1 MATGEKY
8 LLILSDD
15 ESVRRLFCDAFDP
28 GAVTCEFATGA
39 DDAIA
44 RLQER
49 QYLILML
56 DLTSAAVRAHEVID
70 FLQENPP
77 TKRPLIFALAEDAT
91 GVPSKLDPKIVTMV
105 IAKPFDTADI
115 RTIVHQTLASLV
127 TVASEDTLR
136 KLERATPSPEQR
148 TEREPEKAAPAAVL
162 IVDDDRSVQNLI
174 VASLQ
179 RERLTTDTANDGA
192 QAIDKLKK
200 RTYCAI
206 ILDLMMPR
214 ISGWDVIDWL
224 RDNPD
229 KTPYS
234 VIVSTAAD
242 RAVLHELDPRVVN
255 AIFVKP
261 FNTLELAGYVRAS
274 SALSARDRRSKRVI
288 GGERE
293 IRR

>member
-28 GAVTCEFATGA
+28 EAVTCEFATNAGEA
-39 DDAIA
+39 VA
-44 RLQER
+44 RLKKHPF
-49 QYLILML
+49 LILML
-56 DLTSAAVRAHEVID
+56 DLTSEDVRAHEVID
-70 FLQENPP
+70 FLENDP
-77 TKRPLIFALAEDAT
+77 TIRRPLIFALAESVE
-91 GVPSKLDPKIVTMV
+91 GLPSKLDPKIVTMV

-127 TVASEDTLR
+127 SVASEDTLR
-136 KLERATPSPEQR
+136 KLERATNSHEKR
-148 TEREPEKAAPAAVL
+148 TERPTEKAAPAAVL

-179 RERLTTDTANDGA
+179 REGLAADTANDGT

-200 RTYCAI
+200 KTYSAI

-214 ISGWDVIDWL
+214 MSGWDVIDWL

-242 RAVLHELDPRVVN
+242 RAVLHELDPKVVN

-274 SALSARDRRSKRVI
+274 SALSTRDRRSKRVI
-288 GGERE
+288 GGGRE